1 VDRRAFIGTLAGG
14 LLAAPLAVEAQ
25 QAGKVYRIGYLSPAS
40 AHNPIDEAFERA
52 MKDLGYVEGENLRLE
67 RRFTGGR
74 TDQFAG
80 AAAELVRLNV
90 DLIVV
95 WTPSATLAVKN
106 ATSTIPV
113 VFLAGGNVIENGLV
127 SNLAR
132 PSGNLTGLTNIATH
146 AYPKLLEILSEL
158 VPKLSHAAILR
169 APVEDN
175 PMAVEAA
182 QSAARSL
189 GLRLSNIPL
198 RGPEDLKEAFAKI
211 LKEKPQALVVA
222 ASGLLYAH
230 RREFIEF
237 TAKNR
242 LPTVYGLREVVV
254 DGGLISLSS
263 NLSDIA
269 ARGAFY
275 VDRIIKGAKPGDLPV
290 EQPTKF
296 ELIINLKTAKALG
309 LTIPQSLLQRADQ
322 VIE

>member
-1 VDRRAFIGTLAGG
+1 VDRRAFLGTLAGG
-14 LLAAPLAVEAQ
+14 LLAAPLTVEAQ

-52 MKDLGYVEGENLRLE
+52 MKDLGYIEGENLRLE
-67 RRFTGGR
+67 RRYTGGR

-146 AYPKLLEILSEL
+146 AYPKLLEILNEL

-169 APVEDN
+169 APVDDN

-198 RGPEDLKEAFAKI
+198 RGPEDLKEAFANI

-222 ASGLLYAH
+222 ASGWLYAH

-242 LPTVYGLREVVV
+242 LPTVYGFREVVV

-296 ELIINLKTAKALG
+296 ELVINLKTAQALG
-309 LTIPQSLLQRADQ
+309 LTIPQSLLLRADR